1 MVTYIALVALRYHPI
16 GDSKM
21 FLANRLIL
29 SATAALLLAGASVP
43 ALAQA
48 THNPAEVQAGDF
60 TVDPNHSQVG
70 FTLSH
75 MGFSNF
81 TGRLSNVTGTLTLA
95 AGDHSASKLS
105 VSVPASTFSTSVEK
119 LDDELKSADWFDAG
133 KFPAITFTSTKVTP
147 TGPDS
152 ATITGD
158 LTLHG
163 VTKPVT
169 LTAHFIGAGANPLSK
184 KYTIGFDAT
193 GTVKRSDFGVT
204 KYVPLIGDEVELS
217 LHAAFEKQ

>member
-1 MVTYIALVALRYHPI
+1 
-16 GDSKM
+16 M
-21 FLANRLIL
+21 FRANRLTL
-29 SATAALLLAGASVP
+29 TVSAALLLSGASLP

-48 THNPAEVQAGDF
+48 THTPADVQAGSYA
-60 TVDPNHSQVG
+60 VDPNHTQVG

-75 MGFSNF
+75 MGFSNYS
-81 TGRLSNVTGTLTLA
+81 GRLSGATGTLTLA
-95 AGDHSASKLS
+95 DGDRSASKLS
-105 VSVPASTFSTSVEK
+105 VTIPAKSFSTPIEK
-119 LDDELKSADWFDAG
+119 LDEELKSADWFDAA
-133 KFPAITFTSTKVTP
+133 KFPTITFTSTKVTP

-169 LTAHFIGAGANPLSK
+169 LTAKFIGAGTNPLSK
-184 KYTIGFDAT
+184 KYTVGFDAT

-204 KYVPLIGDEVELS
+204 KYVPLIGDEVTLD
-217 LHAAFEKQ
+217 LHGAFEKQ

>member
-1 MVTYIALVALRYHPI
+1 
-16 GDSKM
+16 M
-21 FLANRLIL
+21 FRANRLIL
-29 SATAALLLAGASVP
+29 TASAALLLAGASLP

-48 THNPAEVQAGDF
+48 THNPAEVQAGSF
-60 TVDPNHSQVG
+60 AVDTNHTQIG

-81 TGRLSNVTGTLTLA
+81 TGRLSEATGTLTLA
-95 AGDHSASKLS
+95 DGDHSASKLS
-105 VSVPASTFSTSVEK
+105 VSVPAKTFSTSIAK
-119 LDDELKSADWFDAG
+119 LDGELTSADWFDAA
-133 KFPAITFTSTKVTP
+133 KFPTITFTSTKVTP

-152 ATITGD
+152 ATITGE

-169 LTAHFIGAGANPLSK
+169 LTAHFVGAGANPLSK
-184 KYTIGFDAT
+184 KYTVGFDAT

>member
-1 MVTYIALVALRYHPI
+1 
-16 GDSKM
+16 M
-21 FLANRLIL
+21 FRANRLIL
-29 SATAALLLAGASVP
+29 TASAALLLAGASLP

-48 THNPAEVQAGDF
+48 THNPTEVQAGSF
-60 TVDPNHSQVG
+60 AVDTNHTQIG

-81 TGRLSNVTGTLTLA
+81 TGRLSETTGTLTLA
-95 AGDHSASKLS
+95 DGDHSASKLS
-105 VSVPASTFSTSVEK
+105 VTVPAKTFSTSIAK
-119 LDDELKSADWFDAG
+119 LDGELTSADWFDAA
-133 KFPAITFTSTKVTP
+133 KFPTITFTSTKVTP

-169 LTAHFIGAGANPLSK
+169 LTAHFVGAGANPLSK
-184 KYTIGFDAT
+184 KYTVGFDAT

>member
-1 MVTYIALVALRYHPI
+1 
-16 GDSKM
+16 M
-21 FLANRLIL
+21 FRANRLIL
-29 SATAALLLAGASVP
+29 TASAALLLAGSSLP

-48 THNPAEVQAGDF
+48 TRNPAEVQGGSFA
-60 TVDPNHSQVG
+60 VDTNHTQID

-95 AGDHSASKLS
+95 DGDHSASKLS
-105 VSVPASTFSTSVEK
+105 VSVPAASFSTPVDK
-119 LDDELKSADWFDAG
+119 LNEELKSADWFDAA

-147 TGPDS
+147 TGADS
-152 ATITGD
+152 ATIEGE

-163 VTKPVT
+163 VTKPIT
-169 LTAHFIGAGANPLSK
+169 LKAHFVGAGTNPLMK
-184 KYTIGFDAT
+184 TYTVGFDAT
-193 GTVKRSDFGVT
+193 GTVKRSEFGVT

-217 LHAAFEKQ
+217 LHGAFEKK

>member
-1 MVTYIALVALRYHPI
+1 
-16 GDSKM
+16 M
-21 FLANRLIL
+21 FRANRTVTFF
-29 SATAALLLAGASVP
+29 SAALLAATSLP

-48 THNPAEVQAGDF
+48 THNPAEVQGGEF
-60 TVDPNHSQVG
+60 TVDPYHTQIG

-81 TGRLSNVTGTLTLA
+81 TGRLSEASGTLTLA
-95 AGDHSASKLS
+95 DGDHSASKLS
-105 VSVPASTFSTSVEK
+105 VTIPAKTFSTPVDK
-119 LDDELKSADWFDAG
+119 LNGELVGADWFDAQ
-133 KFPAITFTSTKVTP
+133 KYPTITFTSTKVIQ

-152 ATITGD
+152 ATIAGD

-169 LTAHFIGAGANPLSK
+169 LTAHFVGAGANPLSK

-217 LHAAFEKQ
+217 LHGAFEKK

>member
-1 MVTYIALVALRYHPI
+1 
-16 GDSKM
+16 M
-21 FLANRLIL
+21 FHANRLIL
-29 SATAALLLAGASVP
+29 TASAALLLAGSSLP

-48 THNPAEVQAGDF
+48 THNPAEVQAGSF
-60 TVDPNHSQVG
+60 AVDTYHTQVG

-81 TGRLSNVTGTLTLA
+81 SGRLDGVTGTLTLA
-95 AGDHSASKLS
+95 DGDHSASKLS
-105 VSVPASTFSTSVEK
+105 VTIPAKSFSTPNAK
-119 LDDELKSADWFDAG
+119 LNDELVSADWFDAA
-133 KFPAITFTSTKVTP
+133 KFPTITFTSTKVTS

-169 LTAHFIGAGANPLSK
+169 LTAKFVGAGANPMMK
-184 KYTIGFDAT
+184 KYTVGFDAT
-193 GTVKRSDFGVT
+193 GVIKRSDFGVT
-204 KYVPLIGDEVELS
+204 KYVPLIGDEVTLD
-217 LHAAFEKQ
+217 LHGAFEKQ

>member
-1 MVTYIALVALRYHPI
+1 
-16 GDSKM
+16 M
-21 FLANRLIL
+21 FRANRLIL
-29 SATAALLLAGASVP
+29 TASAALLLAGASLP

-48 THNPAEVQAGDF
+48 THTPSEVQGGNFA
-60 TVDPNHSQVG
+60 VDTYHSQVG

-81 TGRLSNVTGTLTLA
+81 SGRLSSVTGTLSLA
-95 AGDHSASKLS
+95 DGDRSASKLS
-105 VSVPASTFSTSVEK
+105 VSIPAKTFSTSLEK
-119 LDDELKSADWFDAG
+119 LDGELTSADWFDAA
-133 KFPAITFTSTKVTP
+133 KFPTITFTSTKVTP

-163 VTKPVT
+163 VTKPIT
-169 LTAHFIGAGANPLSK
+169 LTAHFVGAGANPLTK
-184 KYTIGFDAT
+184 KYTVGFDAT

-217 LHAAFEKQ
+217 LHGAFEKQ